1 MNRFNELNI
10 DVYRDYRT
18 SIAYDL
24 NHKLEKQAFSGHSD
38 IVARRMGFIALP
50 LGILFARVF
59 FASVDICNVPATIIF
74 IIGLVNKLAPM
85 NSIILIHFY
94 HLGIFGCGP
103 GKF

>member
-1 MNRFNELNI
+1 MNI

-74 IIGLVNKLAPM
+74 IIGLV
-85 NSIILIHFY
+85 IINFALMDTIMLIHFFN
-94 HLGIFGCGP
+94 LGIFGCGP
-103 GKF
+103 GKY